1 MQKNRDEDLKMRDE
15 KEIKDRHDEL
25 MANMVTALEEKTFW
39 TYTDMNREMKVLEWV
54 LNERK

>member
-1 MQKNRDEDLKMRDE
+1 MRNE
-15 KEIKDRHDEL
+15 TEIKARHDEL

-54 LNERK
+54 LNERKEI